1 MLSAL
6 EQLESCLEGYHFRL
20 VAQEVG
26 TVHSLGQG
34 VARVGGLPSAANEE
48 LLKFQGDRYGL
59 VFNLDPGEL
68 GVVLLDEASD
78 LTAGSEVH
86 LSGRVLD
93 VPVGKSLLGRVVDPL
108 GRPLDNLGAIVEER
122 RLEVERPAPPIHERA
137 PVRVPLQT
145 GIKAV
150 DALFPI
156 GRGQRMLIMGD
167 RQTGKSAIA
176 MDTLMNQRET
186 GVLCVYCFIGQQMA
200 SVASAIEQLRAQGA
214 LEHTIVVVARGED
227 PPGLQYL
234 APYAATSMAEFFM
247 QQGRDVL
254 IVYDDLTRHARA
266 YRELSLLLRRPPG
279 REAYPGDIFY
289 AHSRLLERST
299 HLREEFGG
307 GSLTALPVVET
318 EAQNLA
324 AYLPTNLVSIT
335 DGQLILSPQLFQ
347 KGILPAIDTGTSVSR
362 VGGDA
367 QLPAYRAVSGDLR
380 LAYAQFQELEAFSR
394 LASRLDESTTRILER
409 GRRIR
414 EVLKQGEGQPLSAAE
429 QIGVLLAAT
438 QGLLDPIAPEQISR
452 HEQVLRERIRGS
464 LATLA
469 PMLET
474 GQPLSPQERDL
485 WLQALALNCSSLGAA
500 PLP

>member
-1 MLSAL
+1 MLAAL
-6 EQLESCLEGYHFRL
+6 DKLQACLDSYRFAA

-26 TVHSLGQG
+26 TVHSLGHG
-34 VARVGGLPSAANEE
+34 VARVGGLPSAASEE

-59 VFNLDPGEL
+59 VFNLDPGEI
-68 GVVLLDEASD
+68 GVVLLDDAHDLAS
-78 LTAGSEVH
+78 GSEVR

-93 VPVGKSLLGRVVDPL
+93 VPVGKSLLGRIVDPL
-108 GRPLDNLGAIVEER
+108 GRPLDNLGPIVEEH
-122 RLEVERPAPPIHERA
+122 RLEVERAAPPIHERA

-145 GIKAV
+145 GIKSV

-176 MDTLMNQRET
+176 MDTILNQRDT
-186 GVLCVYCFIGQQMA
+186 GVLCVYCFIGQRSA
-200 SVASAIEQLRAQGA
+200 AVASAIEDLRRQGA
-214 LEHTIVVVARGED
+214 LEYTVVVVARGED

-234 APYAATSMAEFFM
+234 APYSATSMAEYFM

-299 HLREEFGG
+299 HLRNEFGG

-335 DGQLILSPQLFQ
+335 DGQLILSPTLFQ
-347 KGILPAIDTGTSVSR
+347 KGLLPAIDTGTSVSR

-394 LASRLDESTTRILER
+394 LASRLDDATSKILER

-414 EVLKQGEGQPLSAAE
+414 EILKQDEREPIPAGE

-438 QGLLDPIAPEQISR
+438 QGLLDAIPVDQVGQREKALRDLLRRSSPE
-452 HEQVLRERIRGS
+452 LLAS
-464 LATLA
+464 LQA
-469 PMLET
+469 
-474 GQPLSPQERDL
+474 GRPLSAEDRQH
-485 WLQALALNCSSLGAA
+485 WLEVMA
-500 PLP
+500 

>member
-1 MLSAL
+1 MLEAL
-6 EQLESCLEGYHFRL
+6 TRLESCLKSYRFGLE
-20 VAQEVG
+20 AKEVG
-26 TVHSLGQG
+26 TVHSLGHG
-34 VARVGGLPSAANEE
+34 VARVGGLPSAGSEE
-48 LLKFQGDRYGL
+48 LLQFQGDRYGL
-59 VFNLDPGEL
+59 VFNLDPGEI

-78 LTAGSEVH
+78 LAAGSEVR

-108 GRPLDNLGAIVEER
+108 GRPLDNLGPVIPEH

-145 GIKAV
+145 GIKAI

-176 MDTLMNQRET
+176 MDTVINQRDT
-186 GVLCVYCFIGQQMA
+186 GVLCVYCFIGQRSA
-200 SVASAIEQLRAQGA
+200 AVAAAIEQLKKQGA
-214 LEHTIVVVARGED
+214 MDYTVVVVARGED
-227 PPGLQYL
+227 PPGLQHL
-234 APYAATSMAEFFM
+234 APYAATSMAEYFV
-247 QQGRDVL
+247 QQGQDVL

-279 REAYPGDIFY
+279 REAFPGDIFY
-289 AHSRLLERST
+289 THSRLLERST
-299 HLREEFGG
+299 HMRNEFGG

-318 EAQNLA
+318 ESQNLA

-335 DGQLILSPQLFQ
+335 DGQLILSPELFQ
-347 KGILPAIDTGTSVSR
+347 KGLLPAIDTGTSVSR

-367 QLPAYRAVSGDLR
+367 QLPAYRSVSGDLR

-394 LASRLDESTTRILER
+394 LASRLDESTTKILER

-414 EVLKQGEGQPLSAAE
+414 EVLKQNEHQPMAAAE

-438 QGLLDPIAPEQISR
+438 QGLLDGVPVDQIGAHESALREQIRKSQP
-452 HEQVLRERIRGS
+452 ELLAS
-464 LATLA
+464 LAA
-469 PMLET
+469 
-474 GQPLSPQERDL
+474 GQPLSPEGRQQLLEAMR
-485 WLQALALNCSSLGAA
+485 
-500 PLP
+500 

>member
-1 MLSAL
+1 MLAAL
-6 EQLESCLEGYHFRL
+6 DKLQACLDSYQFKA
-20 VAQEVG
+20 VAHEVG
-26 TVHSLGQG
+26 TVHSLGHG
-34 VARVGGLPSAANEE
+34 VARVGGLPSAASEE
-48 LLKFQGDRYGL
+48 LLQFQGDRYGL
-59 VFNLDPGEL
+59 VFNLDPDEI
-68 GVVLLDEASD
+68 GVVLLDEAHD
-78 LTAGSEVH
+78 LAAGSEVR

-108 GRPLDNLGAIVEER
+108 GRPLDNLGPIVEEH
-122 RLEVERPAPPIHERA
+122 RLEVERAAPPIHERA

-145 GIKAV
+145 GIKSV

-176 MDTLMNQRET
+176 MDTILNQRES
-186 GVLCVYCFIGQQMA
+186 GVLCVYCFIGQRSA
-200 SVASAIEQLRAQGA
+200 AVASAIEDLRRQGA
-214 LEHTIVVVARGED
+214 LEYTVVVVARGED

-234 APYAATSMAEFFM
+234 APYAATSMAEYFM
-247 QQGRDVL
+247 QQGHDVL

-299 HLREEFGG
+299 HLRNEYGG

-335 DGQLILSPQLFQ
+335 DGQLILSPNLFQ
-347 KGILPAIDTGTSVSR
+347 KGLLPAIDTGTSVSR

-367 QLPAYRAVSGDLR
+367 QLPAYRSVSGDLR

-394 LASRLDESTTRILER
+394 LASRLDDATSKILER

-414 EVLKQGEGQPLSAAE
+414 EVLKQDERQPIPAGE

-438 QGLLDPIAPEQISR
+438 QGLLDGIPV
-452 HEQVLRERIRGS
+452 EQVRLREKELRDRMRTSTAELLAS
-464 LATLA
+464 LQG
-469 PMLET
+469 
-474 GQPLSPQERDL
+474 GQPLSSQDRQR
-485 WLQALALNCSSLGAA
+485 WLELMA
-500 PLP
+500 